1 MRKSF
6 LKKIAIATTVLGL
19 TISSL
24 SANQK
29 EWPKEIIFGVIPVA
43 GTSSIEAMWGDI
55 VKYLEKTLEVKV
67 NLKTTSDYTGV
78 ITGMTHGHID
88 AAYIGPNAYVTARE
102 RTNVEAI
109 AMEVN
114 YEGVPG
120 YHGLIL
126 TRKDSGLKTLEDLK
140 GKVWAFTDPQSTSG
154 TLVPT
159 ILFSKEGIDPEKYFS
174 KVIYSGGH
182 QASVLALKAGRVDA
196 ISNNDLDFNAGVGK
210 QWEEDEFNIVW
221 KSDLIPGT
229 PIAVRG
235 DLPSSL
241 KAAIK
246 GAFLSYEFPKDSQLP
261 MAGFAN
267 AKDSSYDSTREL
279 VEAKKKI
286 SK

>member
-1 MRKSF
+1 MIKSF
-6 LKKIAIATTVLGL
+6 FRKVAITTAVLGL
-19 TISSL
+19 TVSSL
-24 SANQK
+24 SANKK
-29 EWPKEIIFGVIPVA
+29 EWPKEIVFGVIPVA
-43 GTSSIEAMWGDI
+43 GTSSIEKMWGGI
-55 VKYLEKTLEVKV
+55 VQYLEETLEVKV
-67 NLKTTSDYTGV
+67 NLKTTSDYTGI
-78 ITGMTHGHID
+78 ITGMAHGHID
-88 AAYIGPNAYVTARE
+88 AAYIGPKAYVTATE
-102 RTNVEAI
+102 RTNVEAV

-114 YEGVPG
+114 HEGVPG
-120 YHGLIL
+120 YHGIIL
-126 TRKDSGLKTLEDLK
+126 TRKGSGLKTLEDIK

-154 TLVPT
+154 TLVPS
-159 ILFSKEGIDPEKYFS
+159 ILFSKKGINPDNYFS

-196 ISNNDLDFNAGVGK
+196 ISNNDLDFNSGVGK
-210 QWEEDEFNIVW
+210 QWEKDDFNVVW

-235 DLPSSL
+235 ELPTSL
-241 KAAIK
+241 KVAIK
-246 GAFLSYEFPKDSQLP
+246 GAFLAYEFPKDSQLP